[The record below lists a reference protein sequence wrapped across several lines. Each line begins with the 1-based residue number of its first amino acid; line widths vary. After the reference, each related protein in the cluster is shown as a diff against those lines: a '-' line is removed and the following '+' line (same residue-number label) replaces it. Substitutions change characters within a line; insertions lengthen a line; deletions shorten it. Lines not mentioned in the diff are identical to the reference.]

1 MQTDR
6 TQNIAMRAITSLGTS
21 GLNLTNYILELSALF
36 WKTVRS
42 FFNLHPYTR
51 RVVWANTVKQI
62 LFTGVDGLLLVST
75 VSALLGMVIIIQAY
89 TLLPGLGGNL
99 VASLLVLVIVR
110 ELGPILT
117 AFIIIGRSGT
127 AVATEIGNMKVSHE
141 IDALHSM
148 GIDPIRFIVAPR
160 LLGMIISMS
169 LLGIYFNLVGILGGF
184 VVAQLQIDLPF
195 DTFLQSMLQV
205 IQIEDIYIGLVKNA
219 FFGIAI
225 SIVSCYQGMQV
236 RISTTEVPQ
245 RTTKAVVG
253 SIFFCFFF
261 NIIFTVAF
269 YI

>member
-1 MQTDR
+1 
-6 TQNIAMRAITSLGTS
+6 
-21 GLNLTNYILELSALF
+21 
-36 WKTVRS
+36 
-42 FFNLHPYTR
+42 
-51 RVVWANTVKQI
+51 
-62 LFTGVDGLLLVST
+62 
-75 VSALLGMVIIIQAY
+75 MVIIIQAY
-89 TLLPGLGGNL
+89 TLLPGLGGDL

-169 LLGIYFNLVGILGGF
+169 LLGIYFDVVGILGGF
-184 VVAQLQIDLPF
+184 VVAQLQINLPF
-195 DTFLQSMLQV
+195 DTFLQNMLQA
-205 IQIEDIYIGLVKNA
+205 IRIEDIYIGLVKTP
-219 FFGIAI
+219 FGIHLDGQRYRGCGPI
-225 SIVSCYQGMQV
+225 SI
-236 RISTTEVPQ
+236 TEVPQ